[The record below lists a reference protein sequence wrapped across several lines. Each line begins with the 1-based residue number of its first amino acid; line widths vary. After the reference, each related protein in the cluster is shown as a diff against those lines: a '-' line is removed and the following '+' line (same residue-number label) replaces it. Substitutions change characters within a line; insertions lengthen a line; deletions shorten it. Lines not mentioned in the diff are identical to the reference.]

1 MIDIIIRLIDKIINL
16 ELAIITVGV
25 LYLLVEFTL
34 YHWTILFTAL
44 AQ

>member
-1 MIDIIIRLIDKIINL
+1 MIDKIISMVDWFIII
-16 ELAIITVGV
+16 ELAIITGSI
-25 LYLLVEFTL
+25 LYLLVEFAL